1 LTDKKLDRK
10 GELMRLTAIFVKIY
24 FLSALLFG
32 LYGCGKSDGL
42 APSLSSVAPTL
53 VSFAVTPATSFVPK
67 NSNIQM
73 RATGTFSDGS
83 TQDISS
89 LVSWTLDD
97 TSVASINSNG
107 LMSNSWTGVSGVR
120 VVNVSAAYL
129 SQIQTARISITVATL
144 SSIYVNPGTYTVN
157 PGGTG
162 NVVVIGNFSD
172 GSNLDITNS
181 VTWSSSDSAVATA
194 SLGVVS
200 GVSLGTATLTASYLG
215 RSNTLAVT
223 VSSGAGGGGTILG
236 TGLKADYYDGI
247 AFNTFYGTRVDSSV
261 DFAWAGGMNNLGQTA
276 FFSVRWSGQVRAEK
290 SETYTI
296 YTQSDDGVR
305 VYIDGVLVIDNFTL
319 HSTTENTSNTTFNWV
334 ADSQHD
340 IVVEYF
346 QNAGTSVMQL
356 KWSSATT
363 PKTVI
368 TQPFLYPAP

>member
-1 LTDKKLDRK
+1 
-10 GELMRLTAIFVKIY
+10 MRLTSVFVKIY
-24 FLSALLFG
+24 FVGVLLLG
-32 LYGCGKSDGL
+32 LFGCGKGDGL

-73 RATGTFSDGS
+73 KTTGTFSDGS

-89 LVSWTLDD
+89 LVSWTVDD

-107 LMSNSWTGVSGVR
+107 LMSNSWTGVSGVKI
-120 VVNVSAAYL
+120 VNVSAAYL
-129 SQIQTARISITVATL
+129 SQIQTAKITITVATL

-157 PGGTG
+157 PGSTG
-162 NVVVIGNFSD
+162 NVTVTGNFSD
-172 GSNLDITNS
+172 GSNLDVTNS
-181 VTWSSSDSAVATA
+181 VTWSSSDAAVATA
-194 SLGVVS
+194 NQGVVT
-200 GVSLGTATLTASYLG
+200 GVSVGTATLTASYLG

-223 VSSGAGGGGTILG
+223 VSNGSGGGGTILG

-261 DFAWAGGMNNLGQTA
+261 NFAWAGGMNNLGQTA
-276 FFSVRWSGQVRAEK
+276 YFSVRWSGQLRAEK
-290 SETYTI
+290 SETYTL

-305 VYIDGVLVIDNFTL
+305 VYIDGVAVIDNFTL
-319 HSTTENTSNTTFNWV
+319 HSSTENTSTTTFNWV
-334 ADSQHD
+334 ADSKHD

-346 QNAGTSVMQL
+346 QNAGTSIMQL

-368 TQPFLYPAP
+368 AQPFLYPAP